1 VVVLLDG
8 DFEMSFSDSGSQFNL
23 SAAELYDILQMVEYE
38 NKTIKQLNAT
48 RMTQLNYLKPEED
61 ILTSE
66 NEKNDETLEYLM
78 VMDKDKI
85 GMRSNWLK
93 VTLYWLRLPL
103 DKVLVDKKIDVE
115 KAHKLFSFYF
125 PDN

>member
-1 VVVLLDG
+1 MVVLLDG

-85 GMRSNWLK
+85 GMRSN
-93 VTLYWLRLPL
+93 
-103 DKVLVDKKIDVE
+103 
-115 KAHKLFSFYF
+115 
-125 PDN
+125 